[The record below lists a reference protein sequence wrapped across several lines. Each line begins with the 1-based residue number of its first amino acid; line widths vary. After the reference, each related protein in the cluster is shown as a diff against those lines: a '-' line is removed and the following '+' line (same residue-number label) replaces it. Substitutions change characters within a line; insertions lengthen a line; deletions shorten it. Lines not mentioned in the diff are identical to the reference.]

1 MQNGGA
7 DGTGFDSSLLEGLPL
22 SQFNWTEW
30 NVSCLVNTCSVD
42 RAWVSLYA
50 TFLLTGQTYFEQ
62 LDRMFPN
69 NANGGN
75 EQQAFTAMQ

>member
-22 SQFNWTEW
+22 SQFNWNEW
-30 NVSCLVNTCSVD
+30 NVSSFGQLVAMPSPVD
-42 RAWVSLYA
+42 A
-50 TFLLTGQTYFEQ
+50 QTYFEQ

-69 NANGGN
+69 NGTANGNGN
-75 EQQAFTAMQ
+75 GNLAVGDQAFVGMQ